1 MVKNLAVL
9 LSVFL
14 SPTLFAE
21 GQLPWVGGKP
31 VTAEQFAEPAAKAAA
46 DAEASRG
53 TQPAA
58 KAAAPAIGLPAS
70 MMMPSLAPEVKKAPV
85 VEVPAAEAPKAAVR
99 SAVSAEPP
107 ALTEPELA
115 RDISSEPVVA
125 PAISVPEVAPP
136 PPPEPHAAPVS
147 EVAATPTPTPTP
159 TGDEVCH
166 YVVKKGDNLSRILL
180 KLGILPIYGS
190 QGNLGKVVEKNSDK
204 VKRGGDLIFPQVRIA
219 IPAKYVKSNEMC
231 VDGAEEKDVN
241 RRIALYSE
249 AEAEIHR
256 GKYSRLCERVLTLA
270 FTEKQPDNRGRLMHL
285 AAVCQYE
292 EENLPAAHR
301 LWEQVL
307 ALNPDPSLRYRAT
320 YNMALVECQTDHAL
334 SGYEKLRGVSPEL
347 WQTQAPYERRTFLDL
362 ASYCAERGV
371 HYGARLDTL
380 LTVYQTSPEPEL
392 RAYAEEK
399 LRADFADKRHCALTE
414 KILAKLSSDPKHS
427 TWEDLWEHVC
437 D

>member
-9 LSVFL
+9 LSVL
-14 SPTLFAE
+14 VSASTFAE

-31 VTAEQFAEPAAKAAA
+31 VTAEQFAAPAAKEKVDAEPSAAA
-46 DAEASRG
+46 KS
-53 TQPAA
+53 
-58 KAAAPAIGLPAS
+58 APSTAPVAIGLPLN
-70 MMMPSLAPEVKKAPV
+70 MMMPSLAPEVKKPVAEASKEAVRAAVPTESAPPTEPV
-85 VEVPAAEAPKAAVR
+85 VTRETA
-99 SAVSAEPP
+99 
-107 ALTEPELA
+107 
-115 RDISSEPVVA
+115 SEPVIA
-125 PAISVPEVAPP
+125 PAIKMPEIAPP
-136 PPPEPHAAPVS
+136 PPPAPHPAPAS
-147 EVAATPTPTPTP
+147 AVAETPAPTP
-159 TGDEVCH
+159 TGNKVCH

-190 QGNLGKVVEKNSDK
+190 RGNLGKVVEKNPDK

-219 IPAKYVKSNEMC
+219 IPAKFVAANEMC
-231 VDGAEEKDVN
+231 VDGTEEKDVN

-256 GKYSRLCERVLTLA
+256 GKYSRLCDRVLTLA

-307 ALNPDPSLRYRAT
+307 ALDPDASLRYRAT

-334 SGYEKLRGVSPEL
+334 AGYEKLRGVSPEL
-347 WQTQAPYERRTFLDL
+347 WQTQPPYQRRSFLDL
-362 ASYCAERGV
+362 AAYCAERGV
-371 HYGARLDTL
+371 NYGARLDTL
-380 LTVYQTSPEPEL
+380 LGVYQSSPEPEL
-392 RAYAEEK
+392 RSYAEEK
-399 LRADFADKRHCALTE
+399 IRADFADKRHCALTE
-414 KILAKLSSDPKHS
+414 KILAKLSSDPKRE
-427 TWEDLWEHVC
+427 TWEELWEHTC